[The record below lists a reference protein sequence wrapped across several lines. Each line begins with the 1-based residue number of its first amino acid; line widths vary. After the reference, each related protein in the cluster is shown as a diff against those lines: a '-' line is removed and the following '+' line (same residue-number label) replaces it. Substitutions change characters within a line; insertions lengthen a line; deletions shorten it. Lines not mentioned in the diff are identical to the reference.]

1 MRISRPFTLIAVLA
15 GLMAAAA
22 AVAQQPA
29 PCAPGQVMITTLDI
43 SGIRCDNCTIFGSA
57 DPAEVRWEF
66 GSEPVIEGDA
76 FGVTGN
82 ARLLPGDV
90 IVAIDGHLI
99 TTSEGGRRFGRPDP
113 YRAADLRIRREGRE
127 LSVAI
132 DPTTECRRSRRADVP
147 SADVPA
153 PPAPRGRS
161 TDSPPPPPLP
171 PARRPPL
178 DSVHVR
184 GGRVAVFPAPTPPV
198 LPALLP
204 AGWLGLSFQC
214 TGCQVQVEGDSAR
227 TWTFPESPTIVSVEG
242 GSPAARAGLRS
253 GDRLVSIDGLSLMSA
268 AGGARFGAVSPGQS
282 VSLGYERGSN
292 TGTAVFVTG
301 TRALVGSAPGGG
313 RSFAESYARIA
324 QQAAGVRGRVVAPG
338 TAVSPPLAAPT
349 PPPALRLDASV
360 VRYTGRLGDTM
371 IEVTGEPVTVTQDE
385 NEIVIRTSTGTI
397 RLRREGPTG

>member
-1 MRISRPFTLIAVLA
+1 
-15 GLMAAAA
+15 
-22 AVAQQPA
+22 
-29 PCAPGQVMITTLDI
+29 
-43 SGIRCDNCTIFGSA
+43 
-57 DPAEVRWEF
+57 
-66 GSEPVIEGDA
+66 
-76 FGVTGN
+76 
-82 ARLLPGDV
+82 
-90 IVAIDGHLI
+90 
-99 TTSEGGRRFGRPDP
+99 
-113 YRAADLRIRREGRE
+113 
-127 LSVAI
+127 
-132 DPTTECRRSRRADVP
+132 
-147 SADVPA
+147 
-153 PPAPRGRS
+153 
-161 TDSPPPPPLP
+161 
-171 PARRPPL
+171 
-178 DSVHVR
+178 
-184 GGRVAVFPAPTPPV
+184 
-198 LPALLP
+198 
-204 AGWLGLSFQC
+204 
-214 TGCQVQVEGDSAR
+214 
-227 TWTFPESPTIVSVEG
+227 
-242 GSPAARAGLRS
+242 
-253 GDRLVSIDGLSLMSA
+253 MSA

>member
-15 GLMAAAA
+15 GLMVAAA

-29 PCAPGQVMITTLDI
+29 PCAPGQAMITTLDI
-43 SGIRCDNCTIFGSA
+43 NGIRCDNCSVFSSA

-76 FGVTGN
+76 GGATGN

-99 TTSEGGRRFGRPDP
+99 TTFEGGRRFARPDAH
-113 YRAADLRIRREGRE
+113 RAADLRIRRGGRE

-132 DPTTECRRSRRADVP
+132 EPTTECRRSRRANVP
-147 SADVPA
+147 GADVPT
-153 PPAPRGRS
+153 PPAPRGRIA
-161 TDSPPPPPLP
+161 DSPPPPD
-171 PARRPPL
+171 RRPPL
-178 DSVHVR
+178 DSVHIR
-184 GGRVAVFPAPTPPV
+184 GGRAAVFPSPAPPV
-198 LPALLP
+198 MPALLP
-204 AGWLGLSFQC
+204 AGWLGLSFRC

-268 AGGARFGAVSPGQS
+268 AGGERFGAVSPGQS
-282 VSLGYERGSN
+282 VLLGYERGN
-292 TGTAVFVTG
+292 TTGTAVFKTG
-301 TRALVGSAPGGG
+301 TRALVGSAPGTG
-313 RSFAESYARIA
+313 RSP
-324 QQAAGVRGRVVAPG
+324 AGVRGRAVAPG
-338 TAVSPPLAAPT
+338 TSVSPQPAAPT
-349 PPPALRLDASV
+349 AGRLPRLDASV

-385 NEIVIRTSTGTI
+385 NEIVIRTSTVTI